1 MRIAYIDKLS
11 LCALAA
17 TALSKTRYTDLYY
30 FEGSSGW
37 KRVIGWFVKLKIFPS
52 MPRQVEFRLADIR
65 DDNGESQFVKF
76 TEDTNALCRE
86 LGRKEFA
93 GNSFVRSV
101 SRHFDVDKL
110 LLFFEKTIHQEINR
124 KVIYVNTARWHAKRT
139 FDGAA
144 KFSFFMQ
151 KDLWSAYLGAYASS
165 REIPAIEYR
174 TMISSH
180 TADCLTRGVFM
191 VAGKIRSAV
200 TSSKIAGMKQ
210 PGTVKK
216 SPSDLRSPGGTPI
229 AAWYTGRTVT
239 FGLQQRSDFFWMLK
253 SQIPHDQVLIY
264 FDRTDLPVSDEM
276 ANTLK
281 NEHVRFTALSPGART
296 SSAIPLWRTGP
307 GCTRLFRSLVRAIFT
322 EVALHA
328 LKLRRVRWF
337 FISNVLVFAW

>member
-1 MRIAYIDKLS
+1 
-11 LCALAA
+11 
-17 TALSKTRYTDLYY
+17 
-30 FEGSSGW
+30 
-37 KRVIGWFVKLKIFPS
+37 
-52 MPRQVEFRLADIR
+52 
-65 DDNGESQFVKF
+65 
-76 TEDTNALCRE
+76 
-86 LGRKEFA
+86 
-93 GNSFVRSV
+93 
-101 SRHFDVDKL
+101 
-110 LLFFEKTIHQEINR
+110 
-124 KVIYVNTARWHAKRT
+124 
-139 FDGAA
+139 
-144 KFSFFMQ
+144 
-151 KDLWSAYLGAYASS
+151 
-165 REIPAIEYR
+165 
-174 TMISSH
+174 
-180 TADCLTRGVFM
+180 M

-337 FISNVLVFAW
+337 FISNVLVFAWQFSYWYDFFKSNGVKININSNDYSRMNICMHAAIEQNQGIAI